1 MKGGQRPLKLSG
13 QPGASH
19 NMPGKCEGSGRGEG
33 DTGGKN
39 LPALGHPLEEL
50 LTQAFGSALKAFVH
64 PHANMCA
71 LCVQGPVHH
80 TSWDIL
86 SGH

>member
-1 MKGGQRPLKLSG
+1 MKGGQGLLKLSG

-19 NMPGKCEGSGRGEG
+19 NMPGKCDGSGRGEG

-39 LPALGHPLEEL
+39 LPALGRPLKEL
-50 LTQAFGSALKAFVH
+50 LTQAFVH
-64 PHANMCA
+64 PHVNMCA

-80 TSWDIL
+80 NSWDIL